1 MSNKIVMKPQEMRN
15 LSSKFSRKSGEVK
28 SILNTLNKE
37 VNTLSN
43 FWDGE
48 AKKSFINKFN
58 SDKRKINELS
68 NKLEMISRNLNI
80 ISKQIEDLDK
90 ILSSRM

>member
-28 SILNTLNKE
+28 AILNTLNKE
-37 VNTLSN
+37 VGTLSN

-68 NKLEMISRNLNI
+68 NKLEIISRNLNNI
-80 ISKQIEDLDK
+80 AKQIEDLDK
-90 ILSSRM
+90 NLSSRM